1 MSSIFSTAESWFQV
15 ELATYNDPDEAH
27 ARAVAGRDPTIPAE
41 CRMDNL
47 EDIIQNTTGYSVA
60 CTGWSISTGESLVYQ
75 PKDAT
80 VSIEYGNGKYEEKS
94 NTNQTDAYELRSL
107 DKKTFTFVDMMS
119 HLQPVD
125 QPNMACMRA
134 TPSGSVRFKNE
145 WDEDEKSHAP
155 DARVKKHP
163 NDFVSVN
170 LSDEFVRKFHL
181 HGQNVVRP
189 RYTHTSD
196 PGHWVEVMWIY
207 TEYLNSLTHTEC
219 IGTLAAQPEIDD
231 LHYDI
236 LLDPTKP
243 LFDFDLDPT
252 VDYIYGPCEYAIGEQ
267 YWDAPGYSVTM
278 DGAVEIAMVGQLDEY
293 GEASLNHGVLDANGK
308 ATTIPRYFYP
318 HRRISTK
325 TVLTQDY
332 LDINGVSTRVF
343 YIRIFDRVD
352 AAYPTTQSVIVEHPV
367 LKELASIYQNVL
379 TPEVTVT
386 AHDTPLV
393 GDLQAYHTLTKHFSR
408 DELSRNF
415 WIVRPDYGV
424 QIKQGDNLLDQGR
437 WQGRCLADTFT
448 DLVRLNTTGKMNKK
462 AKEKDVVGFAIKLQ
476 DGCVANELTAPVQQG
491 RQLLG
496 IIPMNRGY
504 WPDENDQSKGPVKLR
519 SAMFIN
525 TRKSPLHL
533 LFETA
538 YEINDD
544 RNTNSGFVGATFDK
558 SAPPNYT
565 WTEHTYAREA
575 RIYNVAIQLG
585 EMLSSMKEKRKKPE
599 DKHIIAAGQ
608 EVLDQIKKNIDLF
621 PGLPTIEIA
630 QYKIT
635 GKDMKKWYPITK
647 QTIAHVDASQAEH
660 SVALLN
666 SGDFQTTPTAE
677 ESRSAVV
684 HYPLSPDE
692 ILAYTTIAGQQV
704 EFLDTHNSQVRGS
717 ITQIGSDGV
726 FVTVC
731 QSDNRLEDFIKF
743 TALPFDE
750 TQKKSFHVSLGDSGI
765 VKLKNRRSDIFTLL
779 RSQGL
784 TSTDFTVSSDKEIRL
799 FPGDYIDAARFQCDD
814 GMYYS
819 SLALVSNDLLLQ
831 HVISQDIK
839 EILLHQFPLGHEFS
853 MGMSPDFT
861 PNEVGGNPPGML
873 AWRSRMTEF
882 VPHPLMMSGVP
893 LRKFGIMAT
902 LKRKDKTG
910 SDRLR
915 LPPGGEFQL
924 SLLFIKNHQT

>member
-15 ELATYNDPDEAH
+15 ELATYNDPDQAH

-75 PKDAT
+75 PKDT
-80 VSIEYGNGKYEEKS
+80 SVVIEYGSGQYEEKEAA
-94 NTNQTDAYELRSL
+94 NKTDTYEIRRL

-145 WDEDEKSHAP
+145 WDEDEKDHDP
-155 DARVKKHP
+155 KARMKKHP
-163 NDFVSVN
+163 NDFLSVN
-170 LSDEFVRKFHL
+170 FSDQFVRKFHL
-181 HGQNVVRP
+181 HGQSVVRP

-196 PGHWVEVMWIY
+196 PGHWIEVMWIY
-207 TEYLNSLTHTEC
+207 TEYLRSLTQTEC
-219 IGTLAAQPEIDD
+219 IGTLAAQPATDD
-231 LHYDI
+231 TYYDI

-243 LFDFDLDPT
+243 LFDFDLDP
-252 VDYIYGPCEYAIGEQ
+252 DKEYHYGPCEYAIGQEN
-267 YWDAPGYSVTM
+267 WDFPNYTITK
-278 DGAVEIAMVGQLDEY
+278 DGAVEIAMTGQLDR
-293 GEASLNHGVLDANGK
+293 HGDPSYDHSVLDADGNP
-308 ATTIPRYFYP
+308 TTIDRYFYP

-325 TVLTQDY
+325 TELTQGY

-352 AAYPTTQSVIVEHPV
+352 FPYPTTQSVIVEHPV
-367 LKELASIYQNVL
+367 LKALAEIYQEVL
-379 TPEVTVT
+379 TPEVTVQFRNP
-386 AHDTPLV
+386 AIE
-393 GDLQAYHTLTKHFSR
+393 GDRPTFNRLIRFFSK

-424 QIKQGDNLLDQGR
+424 QIKQGRDLISLGRSQGR
-437 WQGRCLADTFT
+437 MLAVTDTDIVRYSRFRK
-448 DLVRLNTTGKMNKK
+448 LVAREDDKYVRT
-462 AKEKDVVGFAIKLQ
+462 FQIHLQ
-476 DGCVANELTAPVQQG
+476 DGCKVNELTDPVTQG
-491 RQLLG
+491 RRVDG
-496 IIPMNRGY
+496 ISPENIGY
-504 WPDENDQSKGPVKLR
+504 WPKLDKSSFGPLKLR

-525 TRKSPLHL
+525 TMKSPLHL

-544 RNTNSGFVGATFDK
+544 RLANKGFVGATFDQ
-558 SAPPNYT
+558 SGSPNYT
-565 WTEHTYAREA
+565 WIEHSTARLD
-575 RIYNVAIQLG
+575 RINNVAIQVG
-585 EMLSSMKEKRKKPE
+585 EMLSSMKDKRKRVEE
-599 DKHIIAAGQ
+599 DHLIAAGK
-608 EVLDQIKKNIDLF
+608 EILTQIQQNEARF
-621 PGLPTIEIA
+621 PGLANIRVE

-635 GKDMKKWYPITK
+635 GKDMKQWYPITK
-647 QTIAHVDASQAEH
+647 QTIAHVGASMGEH
-660 SVALLN
+660 QVELLN
-666 SGDFQTTPTAE
+666 PGDFQSTPTAA
-677 ESRSAVV
+677 ESRTAVI
-684 HYPLSPDE
+684 HYPLSPEE
-692 ILAYTTIAGQQV
+692 ILAYTTIAGQSV
-704 EFLDTHNSQVRGS
+704 EFLDDDQSQVRGS
-717 ITQIGSDGV
+717 IAQIDSDGV
-726 FVTVC
+726 VVTIH
-731 QSDNRLEDFIKF
+731 QSDNNLVDFIKF
-743 TALPFDE
+743 TKAPFDE
-750 TQKKSFHVSLGDSGI
+750 NFTKEFHASIGDSGI
-765 VKLKNRRSDIFTLL
+765 VKLEKRRADIFTLL

-784 TSTDFTVSSDKEIRL
+784 TEDDFTVSSDKEIRL
-799 FPGDYIDAARFQCDD
+799 FPGDYIDATSFQCDD

-839 EILLHQFPLGHEFS
+839 EILLHQFPLGHNYT
-853 MGMSPDFT
+853 MGMSPDFEL
-861 PNEVGGNPPGML
+861 NEVGGNPPGTL